1 MQKPHSGAGISGSRK
16 TWPLYP
22 CKAQALDMAFPGNS
36 MTTNKVV
43 SLGKA
48 KEGIH
53 CRLFTEILDGEII
66 KPFKGI

>member
-1 MQKPHSGAGISGSRK
+1 M
-16 TWPLYP
+16 YP